1 LPQGEELLIDYGEG
15 FWKTMYCGIMRA
27 HTEAYRYM
35 QPWCSR
41 MKQMLE
47 EKNVDQP
54 PKPDFTR
61 SLPPLLMDTVDICSP
76 AAENDEK
83 FTVKCRTLLC
93 SAGRRWLRRH
103 ARVTRS
109 ACLSHCA
116 LQRFDD
122 TSDDEEEEEATGHDA
137 GAAQVQAGGAI

>member
-1 LPQGEELLIDYGEG
+1 
-15 FWKTMYCGIMRA
+15 
-27 HTEAYRYM
+27 M

-41 MKQMLE
+41 MKQLLE
-47 EKNVDQP
+47 ENNVDQP

-93 SAGRRWLRRH
+93 SATASCTRDALCVPVSLR
-103 ARVTRS
+103 
-109 ACLSHCA
+109 
-116 LQRFDD
+116 F
-122 TSDDEEEEEATGHDA
+122 
-137 GAAQVQAGGAI
+137 AAF